1 MVQERIIM
9 VQIRTEGPCL
19 MRLLVLGKSRIRDHP
34 FKTSAYSRGGGV
46 KNLSNLPMDSSKKLP
61 TVGG

>member
-19 MRLLVLGKSRIRDHP
+19 MRLLVLGKSRISQISHYR
-34 FKTSAYSRGGGV
+34 ACVR
-46 KNLSNLPMDSSKKLP
+46 NLDLRVQSVL
-61 TVGG
+61 